1 MVFGN
6 LKGETARPRGIDVIS
21 VVVPA
26 LNEEEYIT
34 PCLESLISQSYDDYE
49 LIVVDG
55 GSSDRTVELAE
66 KYADEVTVF
75 KGPVGAARN
84 IGVKRSKGEILAF
97 IDADTVACHS
107 WLKVISE
114 SFEERKAVGVTGP
127 TLPMGGNAVDNVC
140 YKASTVYLQRF
151 LMWLGIPHVAG
162 FNCAYRRKPFLK
174 VGGFDEVNVLSEDV
188 RLSWEIK
195 RLGRIS
201 FNEKMVAFTSTRRI
215 QKYGYPYMIGL
226 YLFNGFLTLLTG
238 RSLSSYP
245 PVRSSKRRV
254 VENSRRASRKRLG
267 GGGRI

>member
-6 LKGETARPRGIDVIS
+6 LKGKIARPRGFGVIS

-66 KYADEVTVF
+66 KYADEVIVF

-84 IGVKRSKGEILAF
+84 IGVKRSRGGILAF

-107 WLKVISE
+107 WLEVISE
-114 SFEERKAVGVTGP
+114 SFEERRVVGVTGP
-127 TLPMGGNAVDNVC
+127 TLPIDGNAVDNIC
-140 YKASTVYLQRF
+140 YKASTTYLQKILLR
-151 LMWLGIPHVAG
+151 LGILHVVG
-162 FNCAYRRKPFLK
+162 FNCAYRREPFLK

-188 RLSWEIK
+188 RLSWKIRRFGK
-195 RLGRIS
+195 IS
-201 FNEKMVAFTSTRRI
+201 FNEMMVAFTSTRRI
-215 QKYGYPYMIGL
+215 EKYGYSCVVGL
-226 YLFNGFLTLLTG
+226 YLFNDFLTLLTG

-245 PVRSSKRRV
+245 PVRSSKPRV
-254 VENSRRASRKRLG
+254 VKNLRCASQKMLG
-267 GGGRI
+267 GGGRV